1 MNAATRRDECNG
13 EPVLFMAL
21 ELSNMTWKVGTTIS
35 PARKARIKNV
45 AAGDV
50 EGLKKEIGR
59 AKRRF
64 GVSEEGQV
72 VSCYEAGRDGFWIHR
87 WLESEGVINVVVD
100 PASIDVNRRKRR
112 AKTDRLD
119 VYKLVS
125 SLMRWWAGE
134 DKTWSVVVVPTIEDE
149 DARHFHRERNTLKKE
164 RTAHI
169 NRMKGLLKLHGI
181 SLKKIGAGFVEELSD
196 LRLRDGN
203 PLPPQLRIRLERE
216 YERLAFIES
225 QLELLAEQRREA
237 LRRSDDERIA
247 KVRKLIQLRG
257 VGEIGAWNTVMEIF
271 GWRVFSNRGQVG
283 SFVGLTGTPSDSGD
297 VEREQGIDKAGNP
310 HVRALLVEMAW
321 SWVQWQPDSEITKW
335 FNRKFGAAGKRH
347 RRIGIVGVARK
358 LVIAFWRY
366 LEQDVKPKGAIIF
379 EQH

>member
-1 MNAATRRDECNG
+1 MSAATRRDECNG
-13 EPVLFMAL
+13 ETVLFMAL
-21 ELSNMTWKVGTTIS
+21 ELSNKTWKVGTTIL
-35 PARKARIKNV
+35 PAQKARIKNV
-45 AAGDV
+45 TAGDV
-50 EGLKKEIGR
+50 EGLKREIVR
-59 AKRRF
+59 ARKRF
-64 GVSEEGQV
+64 GVSEESQV

-87 WLESEGVINVVVD
+87 WLESEGVINAVVD

-119 VYKLVS
+119 VHKLVS

-134 DKTWSVVVVPTIEDE
+134 DKTWSVVVVPTVEDE

-181 SLKKIGAGFVEELSD
+181 SQERIGAGFVQELAG
-196 LRLRDGN
+196 LRSWDGR
-203 PLPPQLRIRLERE
+203 PLPRQLRMRLERE

-237 LRRSDDERIA
+237 LRRSEDERIA

-257 VGEIGAWNTVMEIF
+257 VGEVGAWNTVMEIF
-271 GWRVFSNRGQVG
+271 AWRVFANRGQVG

-321 SWVQWQPDSEITKW
+321 SWVQWQPDSDITQW

-379 EQH
+379 EQT

>member
-1 MNAATRRDECNG
+1 MSAATRRDECNG
-13 EPVLFMAL
+13 ETVLFMAL
-21 ELSNMTWKVGTTIS
+21 ELSNKTWKVGTTIS
-35 PARKARIKNV
+35 PAQKARIKNV

-50 EGLKKEIGR
+50 EGLRKEIAR
-59 AKRRF
+59 AKKRF
-64 GVSEEGQV
+64 GVPEEGQV

-87 WLESEGVINVVVD
+87 WLESEGVINAVVD

-119 VYKLVS
+119 VHKLVS

-134 DKTWSVVVVPTIEDE
+134 DKTWSVVVVPTVEDE

-181 SLKKIGAGFVEELSD
+181 SQKRVGAGFVEELGG
-196 LRLRDGN
+196 LRLRNGR
-203 PLPPQLRIRLERE
+203 PLPRQLRMRLERE
-216 YERLAFIES
+216 YERLSVIES

-237 LRRSDDERIA
+237 LRRSEDERIV

-271 GWRVFSNRGQVG
+271 AWRVFANRGQVG

-310 HVRALLVEMAW
+310 QVRALLIEMAW
-321 SWVQWQPDSEITKW
+321 SWVQWQPDSEITQW

-379 EQH
+379 EHN

>member
-1 MNAATRRDECNG
+1 MSAATRRDECNG
-13 EPVLFMAL
+13 ETVLFVAL
-21 ELSNMTWKVGTTIS
+21 ELSNKTWKVGTTIS
-35 PARKARIKNV
+35 PAQKARIKNV

-50 EGLKKEIGR
+50 EELKKEIGR
-59 AKRRF
+59 AKKRF
-64 GVSEEGQV
+64 GVPEEGQV

-119 VYKLVS
+119 VHKLVS

-134 DKTWSVVVVPTIEDE
+134 DKTWSVVVVPTVEDE

-181 SLKKIGAGFVEELSD
+181 SQERIGGGFVEELDS
-196 LRLRDGN
+196 LRLRDGS
-203 PLPPQLRIRLERE
+203 PLPPQLRMRLERE
-216 YERLAFIES
+216 YERFAFIES

-237 LRRSDDERIA
+237 LRRSEDERIA

-257 VGEIGAWNTVMEIF
+257 VGEVGAWNTVMEIF
-271 GWRVFSNRGQVG
+271 AWRVFSNRGQVG

-310 HVRALLVEMAW
+310 HVRALLIEMAW
-321 SWVQWQPDSEITKW
+321 SWVQWQPDSEITQW

-379 EQH
+379 EQN

>member
-1 MNAATRRDECNG
+1 MNAAARRDEFNG
-13 EPVLFMAL
+13 RTVLFMAL
-21 ELSNMTWKVGTTIS
+21 ELSNKTWKVGTTVS
-35 PARKARIKNV
+35 PAQKARIKNM

-50 EGLKKEIGR
+50 EGLKNEIGR
-59 AKRRF
+59 AKKRF
-64 GVSEEGQV
+64 GVPEEGQV

-87 WLESEGVINVVVD
+87 WLESEGVISLVVD

-119 VYKLVS
+119 VHKLVS

-134 DKTWSVVVVPTIEDE
+134 DKTWSVVVVPTIADE
-149 DARHFHRERNTLKKE
+149 DARHFHRERDTLKKE

-181 SLKKIGAGFVEELSD
+181 SQKAIGAGFVEELAG
-196 LRLRDGN
+196 LRLTNGS
-203 PLPPQLRIRLERE
+203 PLPSQLRSRLERE
-216 YERLAFIES
+216 YQRLALIES
-225 QLELLAEQRREA
+225 QIELLAQQRRET
-237 LRRSDDERIA
+237 LRRSEDERIA

-257 VGEIGAWNTVMEIF
+257 VGEVGAWNTVMEIF
-271 GWRVFSNRGQVG
+271 AWRVFNNRGQVG

-297 VEREQGIDKAGNP
+297 VVREQGIDKAGNA
-310 HVRALLVEMAW
+310 HVRALLIEMAW
-321 SWVQWQPDSEITKW
+321 SWVQWQPDSEITQW

-358 LVIAFWRY
+358 LVIALWRY

-379 EQH
+379 EQN